1 MHKYLFFFFYFFFKL
16 ILCVFPCECSARK
29 PRLRSDSACL
39 RQTDRHTVRAA
50 PGAVLAPG
58 PEAMWKARSGFS
70 STHTNLSP
78 FTKDFRGGEH
88 PRVYGIFGS
97 SASAEHHLSVYSQ
110 VCSLFSSLFLWLGPL
125 CSSGLFRRAWWWF
138 PKAWRRFPAGA
149 SYIAVWLFISCHVYC
164 HCCF

>member
-1 MHKYLFFFFYFFFKL
+1 
-16 ILCVFPCECSARK
+16 
-29 PRLRSDSACL
+29 

-70 STHTNLSP
+70 STRTNLSP

-97 SASAEHHLSVYSQ
+97 SASAKHRLSKVKF
-110 VCSLFSSLFLWLGPL
+110 VPLVRSSLFLWLVPPVVLVVPQGMAM
-125 CSSGLFRRAWWWF
+125 SSSKDYLKCGE
-138 PKAWRRFPAGA
+138 
-149 SYIAVWLFISCHVYC
+149 AVQIYSSALQLTVSFISLHGPGKG
-164 HCCF
+164 FE

>member
-1 MHKYLFFFFYFFFKL
+1 M
-16 ILCVFPCECSARK
+16 
-29 PRLRSDSACL
+29 ACDRQTD

-70 STHTNLSP
+70 STRTNLSP

-97 SASAEHHLSVYSQ
+97 SASAEHHLSVYSHG
-110 VCSLFSSLFLWLGPL
+110 LFPVLLSVPLVRSSLFLWLVPPCVVVVPQGMAM
-125 CSSGLFRRAWWWF
+125 SSSKDYLKCGE
-138 PKAWRRFPAGA
+138 
-149 SYIAVWLFISCHVYC
+149 AVQI
-164 HCCF
+164 